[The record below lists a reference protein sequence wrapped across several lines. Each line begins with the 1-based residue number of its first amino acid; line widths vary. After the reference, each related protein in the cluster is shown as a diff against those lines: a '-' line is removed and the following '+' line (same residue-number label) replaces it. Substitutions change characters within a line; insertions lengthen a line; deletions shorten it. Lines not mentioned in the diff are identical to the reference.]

1 MRYARSSQ
9 PDTDSG
15 RKHRHDRPAFER
27 RGRARL
33 HPAHRRARLLHPR
46 KARSTGPL
54 LRDAIDHL
62 WRRLVSLQPGV
73 LDFARDPLDD
83 SRRRTALRRAMDF
96 SFVSDPSRALRPDD
110 HYDGESIQRRAL
122 GHSVHRTDGAE
133 AARRSGI
140 TPPVV
145 RLSAKAVILSVAKD
159 L

>member
-9 PDTDSG
+9 PDTG
-15 RKHRHDRPAFER
+15 KHHLHDRPTIKR
-27 RGRARL
+27 RGRPGL

-46 KARSTGPL
+46 KARSTRAL
-54 LRDAIDHL
+54 LRDAIDYL
-62 WRRLVSLQPGV
+62 WRRLVSLQPRV
-73 LDFARDPLDD
+73 VDSARDPLDD
-83 SRRRTALRRAMDF
+83 SGRRTALCRALDF

-140 TPPVV
+140 SPSVV
-145 RLSAKAVILSVAKD
+145 RLSAKAVILNVAKD